1 MASSLNFWRKEACRG
16 EARQRV
22 QVMKINVI
30 GRKVSLR
37 NNFKEMAE
45 RKLSKFDRIFDEDAE
60 ATVTATVEKNCQR
73 VEITIRQRG
82 MIYRAEDTADEMNE
96 ALDHAIS
103 ALGRQIRRN
112 KTRLEKAKKM
122 APGIELSD
130 DYYYDEP
137 DEELSVV
144 RTKRFFVEV
153 MTPEEAILQMNMMDH
168 EFFLFRD
175 DESGEIHVV
184 YRRKD
189 GAYGLLI
196 PDVK

>member
-1 MASSLNFWRKEACRG
+1 
-16 EARQRV
+16 
-22 QVMKINVI
+22 MKINVI

-60 ATVTATVEKNCQR
+60 ATVTATVERNCQR

-82 MIYRAEDTADEMNE
+82 MIYRAEDTANEMNE

-122 APGIELSD
+122 APGIEFSEDYGIVELLVPKSWVGKTIRELDVRNAFHVNIITMSRTSPWTLCAPSD
-130 DYYYDEP
+130 S
-137 DEELSVV
+137 LWRS
-144 RTKRFFVEV
+144 
-153 MTPEEAILQMNMMDH
+153 
-168 EFFLFRD
+168 
-175 DESGEIHVV
+175 
-184 YRRKD
+184 
-189 GAYGLLI
+189 
-196 PDVK
+196 